1 MDLRRGLARSLR
13 LIRKARG
20 LAQEEL
26 SEVSGRTYLS
36 EIERGIKN
44 PTVEKIDALARAM
57 DVHPLTILALAY
69 LPHWQEKDL
78 DSLSKF
84 AAADICSEGNPVE
97 GIAKVLPRQVGWP
110 ILDASSLL
118 PTLRPIAPRN

>member
-13 LIRKARG
+13 LIRKAKG
-20 LAQEEL
+20 IAQEHL

-57 DVHPLTILALAY
+57 DVHPLTVLTLAY
-69 LPHWQEKDL
+69 LGQLSEKEL
-78 DSLSKF
+78 ETLQSRINKEAKGLL
-84 AAADICSEGNPVE
+84 AEADV
-97 GIAKVLPRQVGWP
+97 VWP
-110 ILDASSLL
+110 KKARS
-118 PTLRPIAPRN
+118 R